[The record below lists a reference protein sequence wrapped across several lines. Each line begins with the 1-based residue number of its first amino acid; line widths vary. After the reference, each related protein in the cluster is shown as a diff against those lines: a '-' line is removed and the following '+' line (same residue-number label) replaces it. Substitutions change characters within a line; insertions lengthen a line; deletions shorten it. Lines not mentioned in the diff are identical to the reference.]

1 MFSDLTL
8 FFSSFSRPAADIFSS
23 GDDSEDVAGRWY
35 ERYQTNNQAAV
46 ADLVNCIL
54 SAAGC
59 DHHVTEDDINDPD
72 NCSNR
77 LTELQGIYEDVSAA
91 RDRG

>member
-1 MFSDLTL
+1 MF
-8 FFSSFSRPAADIFSS
+8 FFPAGDIFSS
-23 GDDSEDVAGRWY
+23 GDDSDDVAGRWY

-77 LTELQGIYEDVSAA
+77 LTELQSIYEDVSA
-91 RDRG
+91 